1 MLFRSKPITQ
11 NPQILLTLSL
21 PQARIEKS
29 SNLSYVNHSM
39 TICKVFIFFYFYF
52 LFFYIYYFFLSNP
65 ILAKYSLLTLCMPNI
80 KLIHQKLIKKLFIYQ
95 SPIRII
101 YGEHVGQE
109 KNKNPKSKRGF
120 VKI

>member
-1 MLFRSKPITQ
+1 MNKGIES
-11 NPQILLTLSL
+11 
-21 PQARIEKS
+21 QARIEKS
-29 SNLSYVNHSM
+29 SSLSYVNHSM
-39 TICKVFIFFYFYF
+39 TICKVFF
-52 LFFYIYYFFLSNP
+52 LLLLFFLSNP
-65 ILAKYSLLTLCMPNI
+65 TLAKYSLLTLCMPNI